1 MIAASATS
9 NAPWIT
15 YAVLNPLSPMMMGVP
30 SVLAPTVEAIVAVPM
45 LIFTEVHTPARIT
58 GAASG
63 SSTLRSR

>member
-15 YAVLNPLSPMMMGVP
+15 YAVLNPLSPMMIGVP

-45 LIFTEVHTPARIT
+45 LIITEVRTPARIT